1 MHCRDYGNVA
11 TTLIGL
17 HKVGIIGL
25 HGALREVERSGLSE
39 REAILD
45 RLMEILGEENY
56 IPPSQTEDYRRAVW
70 REFLRRKGADFR
82 EFYSEVE
89 VVVRSG
95 PGDDRDRFVETLTS
109 VFGDLEL
116 KPLVTFAEPEEG
128 NTPPQLRIGEHVI
141 VEGLLSRRAF
151 KEAVRKS
158 LSDW

>member
-25 HGALREVERSGLSE
+25 HGALKEVEQSGLSD
-39 REAILD
+39 REAIVD
-45 RLMEILGEENY
+45 RLIEILAEENY
-56 IPPSQTEDYRRAVW
+56 IPPSQAEGYRRAVW

-82 EFYSEVE
+82 DFYSEVE
-89 VVVRSG
+89 VIVRSG
-95 PGDDRDRFVETLTS
+95 PGDMRDRFV
-109 VFGDLEL
+109 FGDFEL
-116 KPLVTFAEPEEG
+116 KPLVTLAEPEEG
-128 NTPPQLRIGEHVI
+128 DSPPQLRIGEHVI